1 MSSSLRGYLN
11 TVGDTLRAALCTL
24 DVGSSLVER
33 QTRPEVE
40 TREMAPVARCRT
52 LEIRRDIHERCRIEV
67 TVNSVRASFCVRK
80 KTLMAGETGSS
91 KNDKTSSYMPH
102 FSQLNNG
109 KQDSLVR
116 RNSAR
121 GSNSFD
127 LERSLIVEKFTR
139 FLRQRASTSL
149 DVLRKEPLPG
159 YDLCFVFTANSEAY
173 HVEGSEICVLGE
185 NGSLPDSW
193 GVTNA
198 LFDQPFDQPLEGD
211 ADSSIQNP
219 TLRDVFGLKK
229 EVSPAM
235 LRALRKDAASAG
247 WGSLKTASREKV
259 VDFLLEFLE
268 DFERDTKDVRLSLN
282 SQLRNAATEFLTALQ
297 T

>member
-80 KTLMAGETGSS
+80 KTLMAGETGSF
-91 KNDKTSSYMPH
+91 KNDKTSS
-102 FSQLNNG
+102 L
-109 KQDSLVR
+109 

-121 GSNSFD
+121 TSNSFD

-198 LFDQPFDQPLEGD
+198 LFDQPFDSLEGD
-211 ADSSIQNP
+211 VDSSIQNP